1 MKIQSVHIRNYR
13 KLKNCHIDFGEKETV
28 FVAANNSG
36 KTSAISAIVWFL
48 RNTDRFTL
56 KEFTATNWAS
66 INEIGEKW
74 LEHDSVDEALL
85 SSHQWDNIVP
95 SMDVWINVEDGEQY
109 RVNHLIPSLSSWDG
123 KKVGVRGQ
131 YEPKDVT
138 KLYTVYKE
146 AKMKAKTLED
156 TKEWEK
162 AGSPELYPKNLCDF
176 LGKGSNLRE
185 YFDVKYYII
194 DPALDPD
201 NEDEVQTTPDYEIGK
216 NPFDGLIK
224 VDTILASRDFSDPEG
239 QTDSDIDTLSKQ
251 FQQYYKSSGQ
261 ENEELTCE
269 GLKLL
274 GGIVTANKTY
284 DEKLQKTFEVPVGE
298 LRNINYPGF
307 QNPEI
312 KIRSKIQIEE
322 AIKHDSAV
330 QFAIQGMEE
339 LVLPEK
345 YNGLGYRNLI
355 SIYLKLI
362 DFREKW
368 LKALSDGENIEPIH
382 IVFVEEPEAH
392 LHAQAQQVFVKKAF
406 EALCNNELI
415 KNHPWLNTQLV
426 LSTHSNHVVN
436 ELDLNCMRY
445 FKRVIDDNDNKI
457 PISKVVNLSST
468 FGTNE
473 EETKQFVTRYI
484 RLTHCDIFFS
494 DAVVLV
500 EGPAEKILVPSFLA
514 KAGLDSY
521 YISVIEVNGRHA
533 HSFRKLI
540 EKIGIAT
547 LIVTDIDATETK
559 VGEDGKERH
568 PSVLTAKGNGYKTG
582 NPSIK
587 SWLSGKEQIDDLLAL
602 DEKEKLVNNVRIA
615 FQTPVNVQWDKNK
628 EDLTEV
634 CPYTFEDAL
643 IFTNLELF
651 RQEGLKKMG
660 AITTIAN
667 LLKHSDSADELQ
679 NKIFEKLESKSG
691 FQKADFAIS
700 LLYKDDF
707 ADLIAPVYIQEGL
720 EWMKSYLDSNGNK
733 NGE

>member
-13 KLKNCHIDFGEKETV
+13 KLKNCHIDFGEKKTV
-28 FVAANNSG
+28 LVGANNSG

-48 RNTDRFTL
+48 KNTERFTL
-56 KEFTATNWAS
+56 KEFTATNWAL
-66 INEIGEKW
+66 INIIGEKW
-74 LEHDSVDEALL
+74 LEKDSVDDALL

-95 SMDVWINVEDGEQY
+95 SMDVWINVENGEQY
-109 RVNHLIPSLSSWDG
+109 RVNHLIPSLSTWDG

-131 YEPKDVT
+131 YVPKDVT
-138 KLYTVYKE
+138 KLYTAYKE
-146 AKMKAKTLED
+146 AKTKAKSLEA
-156 TKEWEK
+156 TEEWKK
-162 AGSPELYPKNLCDF
+162 ADSPELYPQNLCDF

-194 DPALDPD
+194 DPALDPND
-201 NEDEVQTTPDYEIGK
+201 EDEVQTTPDNELGN
-216 NPFDGLIK
+216 NPLDGLIK

-239 QTDSDIDTLSKQ
+239 QRDSDIDTLSKQ

-261 ENEELTCE
+261 DDEELTCE

-284 DEKLQKTFEVPVGE
+284 DEKLRKTFEVPVGE
-298 LRNINYPGF
+298 LKSINYPGF

-312 KIRSKIQIEE
+312 KIRSKVQIEE
-322 AIKHDSAV
+322 SIKHDSAV
-330 QFAIQGMEE
+330 QFAIQGTEG

-355 SIYLKLI
+355 SIYLRLI

-368 LKALSDGENIEPIH
+368 LKELSEGKNIEPIH

-406 EALCNNELI
+406 EALCNNKLI
-415 KNHPWLNTQLV
+415 KENPWLSTQLV

-445 FKRVIDDNDNKI
+445 FKRVIDAGEKI

-468 FGTNE
+468 FGTDD
-473 EETKQFVTRYI
+473 ETKQFVTRYI

-494 DAVVLV
+494 DAVILV
-500 EGPAEKILVPSFLA
+500 EGPAEKVLVPSFLA

-559 VGEDGKERH
+559 VGENGKEKH
-568 PSVLTAKGNGYKTG
+568 TSVITAKGNGYKTG

-602 DEKEKLVNNVRIA
+602 DEKEKIVDNVRIA
-615 FQTPVNVQWDKNK
+615 FQTPVSVKWKEDKN
-628 EDLTEV
+628 DLTEI

-651 RQEGLKKMG
+651 RQKGLNKMG
-660 AITTIAN
+660 AVTTIAN
-667 LLKHSDSADELQ
+667 LLKKSNSANELQ
-679 NKIFEKLESKSG
+679 EKIFEKLESKSG
-691 FQKADFAIS
+691 FQKADFAVS

-707 ADLIAPVYIQEGL
+707 CDLVAPLYIKEGL
-720 EWMKSYLDSNGNK
+720 NWMKSYLDVNENK
-733 NGE
+733 NEK

>member
-13 KLKNCHIDFGEKETV
+13 KLKNCHIDFGEKKTV
-28 FVAANNSG
+28 LVGANNSG

-48 RNTDRFTL
+48 KNTERFTL
-56 KEFTATNWAS
+56 KEFTVTNWAL
-66 INEIGEKW
+66 INTIGEKW
-74 LEHDSVDEALL
+74 LEKDSVDDALL

-95 SMDVWINVEDGEQY
+95 SMDVWINVENGEQY
-109 RVNHLIPSLSSWDG
+109 RVNHLIPSLSTWDG

-131 YEPKDVT
+131 YVPKDVT
-138 KLYTVYKE
+138 KLYTAYKE
-146 AKMKAKTLED
+146 AKTKARSLEA
-156 TKEWEK
+156 TEEWKE
-162 AGSPELYPKNLCDF
+162 ADSPELYPKNLCDF

-201 NEDEVQTTPDYEIGK
+201 DEDEVQTTPDNELGY
-216 NPFDGLIK
+216 NPLDGLIK
-224 VDTILASRDFSDPEG
+224 VHTILASRDFSDPEG
-239 QTDSDIDTLSKQ
+239 QTDSEIDTLSKQ

-261 ENEELTCE
+261 EDEELTCE

-284 DEKLQKTFEVPVGE
+284 DEKLRKTFEVPVGE
-298 LRNINYPGF
+298 LKNINYPGF

-322 AIKHDSAV
+322 SIKHDSAV

-368 LKALSDGENIEPIH
+368 LKELSEGKNIEPIH
-382 IVFVEEPEAH
+382 LVFVEEPEAH

-406 EALCNNELI
+406 EALCNNKLI
-415 KNHPWLNTQLV
+415 EENPWLSTQLV

-445 FKRVIDDNDNKI
+445 FKRVIDVGEKI
-457 PISKVVNLSST
+457 PVSKVVNLSST
-468 FGTNE
+468 FGTDD
-473 EETKQFVTRYI
+473 ETKQFVTRYI

-500 EGPAEKILVPSFLA
+500 EGPAEKILVPSFLV

-540 EKIGIAT
+540 EKIGIAA
-547 LIVTDIDATETK
+547 LIVTDIDATDTK
-559 VGEDGKERH
+559 VGEDGKEIH
-568 PSVLTAKGNGYKTG
+568 PSVITAKGNGYKTG

-615 FQTPVNVQWDKNK
+615 FQTPVNVKWDKNK
-628 EDLTEV
+628 DELTEV

-651 RQEGLKKMG
+651 RREGLKKMG

-667 LLKHSDSADELQ
+667 LLKHSNSANELQ
-679 NKIFEKLESKSG
+679 NKIFKKLESKSG

-707 ADLIAPVYIQEGL
+707 VDLVAPVYIQEGL
-720 EWMKSYLDSNGNK
+720 EWMKSYLDSNGNR